1 MRSEDF
7 RAQGLGL
14 RVEGLA
20 LRVEGLGPK
29 RSKPTSDRMRS
40 GASTAQPVSAPFLP
54 PSYGSTGVSV
64 VDREI

>member
-29 RSKPTSDRMRS
+29 RSKPLQIGRS
-40 GASTAQPVSAPFLP
+40 LVHQQHSRSQLLSSPHLM
-54 PSYGSTGVSV
+54 
-64 VDREI
+64 DL